1 MSEKAFD
8 KASDNRAPY
17 PLVTQDMSDGEP
29 RPAQSRRQL
38 SIEVFAYFGGSIV
51 FLVTLVLFAR
61 ATFQDYVNEAKTM
74 EATTQL
80 ATMSKL
86 QVEAYARGR
95 TEPGGPALCKSAPHP
110 VPEKF
115 SAVQNRKYSSHA
127 EDWRQGA
134 PDEGFRCLGFE
145 MAEFQYYQYD
155 FASTGK
161 QGRFTAW
168 AKSDLDNDGV
178 MAELAQFGEVDPT
191 TQTVVLAKSLHRV
204 RPGE

>member
-1 MSEKAFD
+1 M
-8 KASDNRAPY
+8 NHRAPALY
-17 PLVTQDMSDGEP
+17 PFVTHEMSDSDAGHGS
-29 RPAQSRRQL
+29 SRRSP
-38 SIEVFAYFGGSIV
+38 SIEVFAYLGGGVV
-51 FLVTLVLFAR
+51 FLVTSIIFAR
-61 ATFQDYVNEAKTM
+61 TTFQDYVNGAKTI

-86 QVEAYARGR
+86 QAEAYERSR

-115 SAVQNRKYSSHA
+115 LAVRNRKYSSSVG
-127 EDWRQGA
+127 DWRQGA

-145 MAEFQYYQYD
+145 MTAFQYYQYD
-155 FASTGK
+155 YASTGR

-168 AKSDLDNDGV
+168 ARGDLDSDGV
-178 MAELAQFGEVDPT
+178 TAELAQNGEVDLA
-191 TQTVVLAKSLHRV
+191 TQKVVLAKSIHTE